1 MTTNIFSALSSA
13 KLGLL
18 AQQLAIEVTGQNI
31 ANVQTEGY
39 SRQDVTFESN
49 TPRTTGVG
57 QVGNGVRIAGIERAH
72 DQFLFS
78 QIMGEGDLTGK
89 TEIKKQVFEQIEVLF
104 NEGSGRSLNNDLSAF
119 VAALQELASNP
130 RGLPERAGLMSK
142 ASQLTSTFNQTGK
155 QLVVIQRNVD
165 FGIDSEVDEIN
176 SNTAELPEMELPL
189 WTLLKRRKLFSP
201 G

>member
-1 MTTNIFSALSSA
+1 MTTNIFSALSTA
-13 KLGLL
+13 RLGLL

-49 TPRTTGVG
+49 TPRTTSVG

-89 TEIKKQVFEQIEVLF
+89 TEIKKEVFEQIEVLF

-119 VAALQELASNP
+119 FASVQELASNP
-130 RGLPERAGLMSK
+130 RGIPERAGLVAK
-142 ASQLTSTFNQTGK
+142 AG
-155 QLVVIQRNVD
+155 
-165 FGIDSEVDEIN
+165 
-176 SNTAELPEMELPL
+176 
-189 WTLLKRRKLFSP
+189 
-201 G
+201 

>member
-57 QVGNGVRIAGIERAH
+57 QVGTGVRIAGIERAH

-89 TEIKKQVFEQIEVLF
+89 TEIRKQVFENGKIE
-104 NEGSGRSLNNDLSAF
+104 
-119 VAALQELASNP
+119 
-130 RGLPERAGLMSK
+130 K
-142 ASQLTSTFNQTGK
+142 AKIYSRMVS
-155 QLVVIQRNVD
+155 VD
-165 FGIDSEVDEIN
+165 
-176 SNTAELPEMELPL
+176 A
-189 WTLLKRRKLFSP
+189 
-201 G
+201 